1 MSVRDVKQPW
11 SGYLRWIVTAQ
22 TCTQTIKAL
31 KLAIILN
38 PYVLSVIIQIF
49 LEFESFEG
57 EMIPIQQNT
66 INTTYYFAFRSN
78 YGQIIC
84 RF

>member
-22 TCTQTIKAL
+22 TCTQTTKAL

-38 PYVLSVIIQIF
+38 PYVLSVIIQNF
-49 LEFESFEG
+49 LSLRALMVKWFRFNR
-57 EMIPIQQNT
+57 IQ
-66 INTTYYFAFRSN
+66 
-78 YGQIIC
+78 
-84 RF
+84 